1 MLQLLALEKAEEEV
15 DGLAGREDAEL
26 VGVLDVHDLVA
37 DVVRRLDQVDER
49 VAGEAAVEVGDA
61 QLVGDA
67 EVGGLFALEEAELAA
82 AAGQRGGVGILDDRG
97 ERAVCERESALSTA
111 HETVGE

>member
-37 DVVRRLDQVDER
+37 DVVRSLD
-49 VAGEAAVEVGDA
+49 
-61 QLVGDA
+61 
-67 EVGGLFALEEAELAA
+67 
-82 AAGQRGGVGILDDRG
+82 
-97 ERAVCERESALSTA
+97 
-111 HETVGE
+111 